1 MLMAAAIGPDFES
14 VRSLPLFRVGPF
26 PASEGWHYAVT
37 SDGQRFLVQV
47 GRPDRSRSLNI
58 VFNWPQIVA
67 QPGECGV
74 AASSFT
80 P

>member
-1 MLMAAAIGPDFES
+1 MLMAAAVGPDFES
-14 VRSLPLFRVGPF
+14 VRSLPLFRAGPF

-58 VFNWPQIVA
+58 VFNWPQIVRS
-67 QPGECGV
+67 PR
-74 AASSFT
+74 
-80 P
+80 